1 MTAAAL
7 TTRLEKESL
16 ERHGNELAR
25 PMLMRR
31 VQDMLKEAHGNE
43 AHVEMVVRWIMAQE
57 REDFRVSRLG
67 LDKFYAV
74 SHTIGCPDVTAWAD
88 RLWEYEL
95 ALEDDPT
102 TEDLR
107 GSITYWLDY
116 WTDAKLIHDV
126 HGIDYARTMLGK
138 LRKAHIAR

>member
-16 ERHGNELAR
+16 ERHGHELAR
-25 PMLMRR
+25 PMLLRR

-43 AHVEMVVRWIMAQE
+43 DHVELVVRWIMAQE
-57 REDFRVSRLG
+57 AEDFLVPRLS
-67 LDKFYAV
+67 LEKFYAV
-74 SHTIGCPDVTAWAD
+74 SRTIGCPDTTAWAD

-95 ALEDDPT
+95 AIEDDPA
-102 TEDLR
+102 TEGLR
-107 GSITYWLDY
+107 SSITYWLDY

-126 HGIDYARTMLGK
+126 NGIDYARTMLGK
-138 LRKAHIAR
+138 LRKVYLAR